1 MHFTYVRRQFIYENV
16 CVSHLSGALNRIK
29 MHSHRSAINQPPVVN
44 ALLSA
49 LTLNVSVCVCVD
61 GKYVMKNRGPLT
73 VQNNE
78 NDTQK
83 KGPFTATSACYLR
96 RFVHERPLS
105 FAGWNKTC
113 CTKRTTFKMKKYLN
127 IKR

>member
-1 MHFTYVRRQFIYENV
+1 V

-49 LTLNVSVCVCVD
+49 LTLNVSVCVD
-61 GKYVMKNRGPLT
+61 GKYVMKNRGPLA

-105 FAGWNKTC
+105 LQDGPKLAMQKNT
-113 CTKRTTFKMKKYLN
+113 
-127 IKR
+127 